1 MMVLVMALEITI
13 PLIIFPLMDT
23 SEVKGHFLSIY
34 FPSVA
39 SLGVL
44 IPNPMFFQNLTPL
57 EDLELSN
64 FLLFKNT
71 PSYF

>member
-1 MMVLVMALEITI
+1 MVLLMALEITI
-13 PLIIFPLMDT
+13 PLMIFPLMAT

-34 FPSVA
+34 FPSEA

-44 IPNPMFFQNLTPL
+44 IPKPMFFQNLTPL
-57 EDLELSN
+57 ADLELN
-64 FLLFKNT
+64 NLLLFKNT